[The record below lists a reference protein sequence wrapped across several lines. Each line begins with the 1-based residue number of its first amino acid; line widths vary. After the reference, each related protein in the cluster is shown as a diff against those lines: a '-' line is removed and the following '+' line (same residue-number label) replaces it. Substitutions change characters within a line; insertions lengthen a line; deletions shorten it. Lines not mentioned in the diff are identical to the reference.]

1 MENNLLIRLPFG
13 VNEAVFYLKNNQLKT
28 GKIWRVDVEVTEEK
42 NVFRIWFNDNNNCE
56 IVRGEHVFTT
66 KAEAIDYVTSTIK

>member
-1 MENNLLIRLPFG
+1 MENNLLIKLPFG
-13 VNEAVFYLKNNQLKT
+13 VNEEVFYLKDNLLKK
-28 GKIWRVDVEVTEEK
+28 GNVWRVDVEVTEEK

-66 KAEAIDYVTSTIK
+66 KKEAIEFVTSTIN